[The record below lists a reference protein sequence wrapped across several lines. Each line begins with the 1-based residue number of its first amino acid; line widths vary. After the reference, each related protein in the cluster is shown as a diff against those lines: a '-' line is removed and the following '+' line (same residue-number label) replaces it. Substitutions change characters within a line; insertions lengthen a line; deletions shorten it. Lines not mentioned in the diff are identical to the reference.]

1 MSKRKKIA
9 LVVILLCIIL
19 ILGIYFAA
27 AGYFSRHFYPGTRI
41 NGMDVGTMNA
51 QQVKKQMQDKVR
63 EYTLTIH
70 ERGDGLETITAA
82 QLEMDYKDDGEIE
95 ELIKAQNPWMWVV
108 SMTRKKDLAVDA
120 GRTYNES
127 VIDTLVEQLD
137 CMDETAM
144 VQPQDAKIERTDTG
158 FAIAPETEGNALD
171 GEEVKNAVR
180 QAVSE
185 LKSEIS
191 LEELGLYKK
200 PSVYGNDQE
209 LKSRV
214 DELNRMTAAQITY
227 DFKDRTFTADSKTI
241 SAWIVDDGQGGFVLD
256 ENAASRFV
264 YNMAYDTDTFG
275 QRREFTTF
283 HGNTVSLKGG
293 DYGWVIDK
301 EATTQ
306 ALIESVRNGV
316 TETREPVYLYTGKE
330 RASNDIGGT
339 YVEVSIS
346 EQRMWCYKDGKV
358 IVDTPVVTGLE
369 SDPARMTPRGGV
381 WAIDA
386 KKSPSVLTSDVY
398 GYRQPVTFW
407 MPFNGDVGI
416 HDLERSGWGG
426 DVYLTN
432 GSHGCVNTPYD
443 KAEIIYN
450 TVEIGTPVVVY

>member
-9 LVVILLCIIL
+9 LVGLALCIVL

-27 AGYFSRHFYPGTRI
+27 AGYFSRHFYSGTQI
-41 NGMDVGTMNA
+41 NGMDAGTMTA
-51 QQVKKQMQDKVR
+51 QQAKKQMQDKVR

-70 ERGDGLETITAA
+70 GRDDILETITAA
-82 QLEMDYKDDGEIE
+82 QLEMDYKDNGEIE
-95 ELIKAQNPWMWVV
+95 ELLKEQNPWLWIA
-108 SMTRKKDLAVDA
+108 SMGQQKDLTVDA
-120 GRTYNES
+120 GRTYNEDI
-127 VIDTLVEQLD
+127 IDTLVEQLR
-137 CMDETAM
+137 CMDEQMM
-144 VQPQDAKIERTDTG
+144 VQPQDARLERTDAG
-158 FAIAPETEGNALD
+158 FAIVPEEEGNALD
-171 GEEVKNAVR
+171 GEAVKNAVR
-180 QAVSE
+180 QAVRE
-185 LKSEIS
+185 LESEIS

-200 PSVYGNDQE
+200 PAVYSSDEG
-209 LKSRV
+209 LKNRM
-214 DELNRMTAAQITY
+214 DELNRMMTAQITY
-227 DFKDRTFTADSKTI
+227 DFKDRTFTADTEEI
-241 SAWIVDDGQGGFVLD
+241 RTWIVDDGQGGFVLD
-256 ENAASRFV
+256 ENAAARFV

-283 HGNTVSLKGG
+283 HGDTVSLKGG

-301 EATTQ
+301 ETTTQ
-306 ALIESVRNGV
+306 ALVEAVRNGV
-316 TETREPVYLYTGKE
+316 TETREPVYLYEGKE

-346 EQRMWCYKDGKV
+346 EQRMWCYKDGEV

-369 SDPARMTPRGGV
+369 SDPDRMTPRGGV

-416 HDLERSGWGG
+416 HDLERSSWGG